1 MNSASDTTFSDDN
14 NGEGLIQGMQYCYLI
29 TAIYPDGSESFASNK
44 TCNSLV
50 PGFPA
55 ILNVSVT
62 KIGETDGSIFLSWAK
77 PRNFD
82 TLAAPGP
89 YVFRI
94 FRSTTQQPADFV
106 VIDSISTADL
116 KDTTYVDQPL
126 NTLVYPYY
134 YMIKMYNNTPGR
146 RFEMRP
152 GESEIASS
160 LYIDITPGDNP
171 LSLDIR
177 KKAPW
182 INSQYIIY
190 RQNSSL
196 GYDSIATS
204 DVNTFVDTG
213 LKNGVTYCYQ
223 VKSIGWRPIDNVV
236 FNNSNMSHINCGTPV
251 DVTPPCAPILNVT
264 SQCDSFMNVLR
275 WTNPNRTCSNDVV
288 RYNIYFSRDI
298 NTPPDSLTSTFS
310 AVDTFYYHRMT
321 EGTLL
326 AGCYTV
332 EAVDSFENKSP
343 RSNQMCVDD
352 CIMYELPNVFS
363 PNGDGINDLFVA
375 HNLNDVI
382 QKVDMK
388 IFNRWGQ
395 LVYETDD
402 PAINWDGSYK
412 KTSYQGANR
421 GLLLHMRCV

>member
-1 MNSASDTTFSDDN
+1 
-14 NGEGLIQGMQYCYLI
+14 
-29 TAIYPDGSESFASNK
+29 
-44 TCNSLV
+44 
-50 PGFPA
+50 
-55 ILNVSVT
+55 
-62 KIGETDGSIFLSWAK
+62 
-77 PRNFD
+77 
-82 TLAAPGP
+82 
-89 YVFRI
+89 
-94 FRSTTQQPADFV
+94 
-106 VIDSISTADL
+106 
-116 KDTTYVDQPL
+116 
-126 NTLVYPYY
+126 
-134 YMIKMYNNTPGR
+134 MYNNTPGN
-146 RFEMRP
+146 RFEMKP

-160 LYIDITPGDNP
+160 LYIDITPNDNQ
-171 LSLDIR
+171 LILNI
-177 KKAPW
+177 KKKTPW
-182 INSQYIIY
+182 INSQYVIY

-204 DVNTFVDTG
+204 DVNVYTDTG

-223 VKSIGWRPIDNVV
+223 VKSIGWRPIEGVI

-264 SQCDSFMNVLR
+264 SRCDSLMNVLN

-298 NTPPDSLTSTFS
+298 NSPPDSLTSTFS
-310 AVDTFYYHRMT
+310 AADTFYYHKMT

-352 CIMYELPNVFS
+352 CIMYQLPNVFT
-363 PNGDGINDLFVA
+363 PNGDGINDLFVSL
-375 HNLNDVI
+375 NLNDVV
-382 QKVDMK
+382 QKVNMK

-402 PAINWDGSYK
+402 PAINWDGSFK
-412 KTSYQGANR
+412 KTSTKVPTGVYYYICDVYEPRISGTEVRALV
-421 GLLLHMRCV
+421 GFIHLYKEGHAVEITK